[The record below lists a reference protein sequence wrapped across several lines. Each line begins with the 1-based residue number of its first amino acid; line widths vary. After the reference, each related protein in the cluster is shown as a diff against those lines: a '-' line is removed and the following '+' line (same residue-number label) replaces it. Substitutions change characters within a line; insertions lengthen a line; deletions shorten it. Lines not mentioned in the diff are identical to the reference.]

1 MGQVA
6 VSAAAGICFT
16 EVPAAMEYKRCD
28 RCGDFALIGGHQSI
42 EFEGDEH
49 PLCASCYDDLRE
61 WFKKA
66 DDAVYDRE
74 FAS

>member
-1 MGQVA
+1 
-6 VSAAAGICFT
+6 
-16 EVPAAMEYKRCD
+16 MEYKRCD
-28 RCGDFALIGGHQSI
+28 RCGDFALIGGHQSV